1 MSPKDEAA
9 QFEAYQLIKQ
19 LNEVVTDTMK
29 HVAYGHLP
37 DVQWQEVVSTHRQAF
52 EQWMQFAE
60 GEATTQ
66 EMEQRRGRLR
76 HEGQD
81 RGRES
86 TASVLHDACE
96 DRDREGE

>member
-19 LNEVVTDTMK
+19 LNEVVADTMK

-37 DVQWQEVVSTHRQAF
+37 DVHWREVVGTHRQAF
-52 EQWMQFAE
+52 EQWMAFAE
-60 GEATTQ
+60 GKALTQ
-66 EMEQRRGRLR
+66 ELEQQRGRMR

-81 RGRES
+81 RVREPMA
-86 TASVLHDACE
+86 TVLHGACE
-96 DRDREGE
+96 GHDHNS

>member
-37 DVQWQEVVSTHRQAF
+37 DVHWREVVSTHRQAF
-52 EQWMQFAE
+52 EQWMAFAE
-60 GEATTQ
+60 GKALTQ
-66 EMEQRRGRLR
+66 ELEQQRGRMR

-81 RGRES
+81 KSREPM
-86 TASVLHDACE
+86 TSVLQDACE
-96 DRDREGE
+96 RHEHER